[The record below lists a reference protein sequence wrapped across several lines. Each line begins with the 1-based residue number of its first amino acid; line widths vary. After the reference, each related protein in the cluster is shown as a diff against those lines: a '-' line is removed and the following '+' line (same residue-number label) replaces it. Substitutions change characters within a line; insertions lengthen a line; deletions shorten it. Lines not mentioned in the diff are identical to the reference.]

1 MTLGKL
7 QLVTV
12 FSACC
17 TNNLNNAFEGDN
29 AKRPELRRTRNWK
42 GRVCPTDIGMEAR
55 HMHDS
60 SQLVLVVRL
69 STHHLFLFNVSPSRI
84 HLSHVSKLVT
94 LGVDRPR
101 RTNL

>member
-55 HMHDS
+55 HHG
-60 SQLVLVVRL
+60 LFRL
-69 STHHLFLFNVSPSRI
+69 LYLA
-84 HLSHVSKLVT
+84 KLAYA
-94 LGVDRPR
+94 
-101 RTNL
+101 

>member
-17 TNNLNNAFEGDN
+17 TNKLNNVFEGDN

-42 GRVCPTDIGMEAR
+42 GRVCPTDIGMEA
-55 HMHDS
+55 
-60 SQLVLVVRL
+60 
-69 STHHLFLFNVSPSRI
+69 P
-84 HLSHVSKLVT
+84 
-94 LGVDRPR
+94 
-101 RTNL
+101 